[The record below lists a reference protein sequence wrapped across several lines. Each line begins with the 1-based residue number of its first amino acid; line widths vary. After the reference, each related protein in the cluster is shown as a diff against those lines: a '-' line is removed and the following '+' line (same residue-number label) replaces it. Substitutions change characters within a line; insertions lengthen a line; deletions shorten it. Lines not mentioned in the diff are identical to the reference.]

1 MEKIIEQVTQWDFL
15 QKVPQELFGFTLIN
29 EMMACGSQ
37 YRIFTYN
44 NSVRHR
50 SFSILYDEAT
60 KEFLA
65 RIVIGLTEFCDISF
79 ITGDIV
85 SLEKILKER
94 LERTLRGLANFDP
107 ASLCLRFRQKKISE
121 WAYVAQLPKQ
131 LSGFELFIN
140 PQESVKALNG
150 SYVIIDYSDFA
161 TESNFT
167 VNYNIYRDEF
177 FSEIRLKRT
186 PIMTADFDAKTLVEL
201 EGRLTEKL
209 HQTLESLRLKLQK

>member
-1 MEKIIEQVTQWDFL
+1 MEKIIEQVAQWEFL
-15 QKVPQELFGFTLIN
+15 QKIPQELFGFTLIN
-29 EMMACGSQ
+29 ELITCGSQ

-50 SFSILYDEAT
+50 SFTILYDKAT

-65 RIVIGLTEFCDISF
+65 RTVIGLTEFCDISF

-85 SLEKILKER
+85 SLENILKER

-107 ASLCLRFRQKKISE
+107 ASLCLRFREKKISE
-121 WAYVAQLPKQ
+121 WAYVTQLPKQ
-131 LSGFELFIN
+131 LAGFELFIN

-161 TESNFT
+161 NESNFT
-167 VNYNIYRDEF
+167 LNYNIYRDEF
-177 FSEIRLKRT
+177 FSEIRLRRT
-186 PIMTADFDAKTLVEL
+186 PVMTADFDAKTLVEL
-201 EGRLTEKL
+201 EGKLNEKL
-209 HQTLESLRLKLQK
+209 HQTLENLRLKLQK